1 MLSRAPPRPEALFP
15 SAQNASWLCDGCN
28 TFHAACESR
37 PRRVLGLLIC
47 PSCRSKSETE
57 GGEGSSGLL
66 AEGAA
71 KRARTAVQRL
81 GHNDSWGEGQ
91 ASRWASCE
99 GGQAGTPW
107 YSQAAR
113 NKKRK
118 GQLQANESGE
128 MLRRHSGSDTGGHSG
143 SDTELQIDESDEEGA
158 AAMMLFMPG
167 RLAGSPEGGKRAR
180 SRTGSEAGTP
190 GPLPAVVA
198 TELLA
203 FAFSSRSGSY
213 VSNAAHTNGAVKPLV
228 AGRFEAQ
235 NQAREENVPI
245 FEAKQH
251 DEMSSLPP
259 QPPLPSVATGDGTVA
274 AQVWIGRYESRA
286 LASMDDVEQLLAAA
300 QSGTAA
306 ARVGSQEKEQPAMWT
321 VEEDLLIVDL
331 VETIGKRWNRI
342 AAALPGRTENGVR
355 NRWNRMEKAQQVR
368 KDKGDG
374 HGYRCGR
381 CGQPKAGHI
390 CPALT
395 SGERL
400 EGENL
405 VKRATALSAM
415 ASRKISVQQAAQ
427 ALDKERKAKGSSSRG
442 LKGKLAKMGSSRI
455 LNVAELFDLVAG
467 SSDP

>member
-1 MLSRAPPRPEALFP
+1 
-15 SAQNASWLCDGCN
+15 
-28 TFHAACESR
+28 
-37 PRRVLGLLIC
+37 VLGLLIC

-57 GGEGSSGLL
+57 GGEGSGLL

-167 RLAGSPEGGKRAR
+167 RQAGSPEGGKRAR

-355 NRWNRMEKAQQVR
+355 NRCAHSAPGKMPRRACLATRRTNLARAALCIRWKRMEKAQQVR

-427 ALDKERKAKGSSSRG
+427 ALDNVIYRPCKWLER
-442 LKGKLAKMGSSRI
+442 
-455 LNVAELFDLVAG
+455 FC
-467 SSDP
+467 